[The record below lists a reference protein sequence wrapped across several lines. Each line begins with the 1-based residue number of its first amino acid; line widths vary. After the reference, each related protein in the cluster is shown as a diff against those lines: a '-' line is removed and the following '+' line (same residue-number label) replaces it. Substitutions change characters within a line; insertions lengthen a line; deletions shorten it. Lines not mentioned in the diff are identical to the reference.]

1 MKTLLL
7 SLSLLYSSLRY
18 TFHVF
23 LVKRDRARLFYYMR
37 IMGVEALGLVLVIG
51 FFTGS
56 IMAWQAA
63 YQMKD
68 LMNFSQV
75 GGQMARI
82 IVMEIGPVLTALI
95 LAGRVGASLTA
106 EIASMKITE
115 QLDALRTMNISI
127 ARFILIPRVIGL
139 MIMVPTLTVFS
150 DLTGILG
157 SLLILKSFLKISLYT
172 FIDSIKTYFKPTDL
186 WLGLLKTFFFG
197 IIIATIGVH
206 EGLHASHGAEGVGK
220 ATIRSFVRIT
230 FTLLTVDFLLW
241 FLLF

>member
-7 SLSLLYSSLRY
+7 SLSLLFSSFRY
-18 TFHVF
+18 FFHVF
-23 LVKRDRARLFYYMR
+23 LVKRDRTRLFYYMR
-37 IMGVEALGLVLVIG
+37 LMGVEALGLILVIG
-51 FFTGS
+51 LFTGS

-115 QLDALRTMNISI
+115 QLDVLRVMNISI
-127 ARFILIPRVIGL
+127 RRFLLIPRVVGL

-150 DLTGILG
+150 NLTGILG
-157 SLLILKSFLKISLYT
+157 SFLILKTFLKVSLYT
-172 FIDSIKTYFKPTDL
+172 YFDSIRTYFVPVDL
-186 WLGLLKTFFFG
+186 WLGLLKSFFFG
-197 IIIATIGVH
+197 VIIATIGVH
-206 EGLHASHGAEGVGK
+206 EGLNAQHGAAGVGK
-220 ATIRSFVRIT
+220 ATIRSFVHIT
-230 FTLLTVDFLLW
+230 FTLLTVDLLLW
-241 FLLF
+241 FIFF